1 MQMTMEG
8 RQDKEAD
15 RRRRSSHR
23 GRLSKQRQTTF
34 AGHLPRNADVV
45 VVADVH
51 LLCLTLNH
59 WLNMSEPP
67 PPETMAESAMQQDGQ
82 PPESQLSE
90 GILNALRQLQES
102 SLPPAVASTPT
113 PTSTQP
119 NSQDPPRPTS
129 IPAPE
134 PTPPP
139 QSEWDQ
145 LRAQL
150 REKPVDADGWQKLVD
165 LAEDAGD
172 IEKIKDTYEG
182 MLETYPNTVRT
193 LVCSSCVNAVV

>member
-1 MQMTMEG
+1 MLDT
-8 RQDKEAD
+8 
-15 RRRRSSHR
+15 H
-23 GRLSKQRQTTF
+23 
-34 AGHLPRNADVV
+34 
-45 VVADVH
+45 
-51 LLCLTLNH
+51 H

-67 PPETMAESAMQQDGQ
+67 PPETMAESAMQQDDQ

-129 IPAPE
+129 VPAPE

-145 LRAQL
+145 MRAQL

-165 LAEDAGD
+165 LAEDSGD

-193 LVCSSCVNAVV
+193 PRVLLLREYRRLTRVCSPPFKSPTSDIFWTTHPILATLNSSSRSFC